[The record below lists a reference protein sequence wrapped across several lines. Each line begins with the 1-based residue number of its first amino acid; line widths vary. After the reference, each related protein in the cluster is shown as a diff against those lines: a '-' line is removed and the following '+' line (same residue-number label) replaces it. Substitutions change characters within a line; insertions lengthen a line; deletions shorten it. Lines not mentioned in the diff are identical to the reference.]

1 MQYKESLSKSQI
13 PNSQGT
19 AMRDTKSPEKGQIGL
34 ILDPLFCLFL
44 QIFFLCVCVAES
56 SQFLFGLSVIVN
68 FAIFHSTPKKSC
80 KRPRIMPGK
89 VIVYKRSEM

>member
-19 AMRDTKSPEKGQIGL
+19 VMHDTKFPGKGQIGL

-44 QIFFLCVCVAES
+44 QILFLCVAES
-56 SQFLFGLSVIVN
+56 SQFLFGLS
-68 FAIFHSTPKKSC
+68 AIAILPFF
-80 KRPRIMPGK
+80 IQLQ
-89 VIVYKRSEM
+89 RSPVSDHALCQER